1 VWTLQVVLGKSESG
15 RHELGVGSELV
26 IGRDPTADI
35 IVPERSVSRKHCRVV
50 GTTLGV
56 EVHDLN
62 SANGVWIGGKQIAVA
77 TLGSG
82 SEMQVGPAR
91 IRVIRRDGQTGMVP
105 LAVTESAA
113 VDRTVTTS
121 GSGSVAATE
130 SGRIRLDSRAPAYKS
145 LEKDRLALLIEAGK
159 SLTGALEVEEVLAR
173 IMNHLFQILPVKR
186 AAITLIDQDGKLK
199 PRLVR
204 PEAEHQ
210 EISSACSQH
219 IIQKVLDSRT
229 AAIIDDAAADDA
241 LNRAQS
247 IVQSNIRAAICAPL
261 SAQSRVLGALYA
273 DYPGRARLYR
283 QSDLDFF
290 GAFAGIAA
298 VALENARLQED
309 ARERTKLQRDLEIA
323 GEIQLGLLPDDSFAH
338 PGVEIDWT
346 YRPSKQ
352 IGGDFYDCMP
362 LDGDRLA
369 MVLGDVSGKSV
380 AAALF
385 MARTMSFLRSL
396 VREDPSPA
404 TVFAECNK
412 LLGIR
417 TDRVMFA
424 TSCYILLD
432 PAKREARF
440 ASAGHNPML
449 VYDPAADSFAEFGAT
464 GPPLGITPDATYSE
478 VRIEIPAGAFVV
490 LYTDG
495 IVEARNKAGVF
506 FGLQAV
512 KELVRQQAKGT
523 PHDVTAALLHA
534 VELHWVDSTYIRD
547 DFALLVA
554 KLAV

>member
-1 VWTLQVVLGKSESG
+1 VWTLQIVLGKSESA
-15 RHELGVGSELV
+15 RHELGIGSELV

-50 GTTLGV
+50 GTSTGV

-62 SANGVWIGGKQIAVA
+62 SANGVWIGGKQVTVA
-77 TLGSG
+77 TLASG

-113 VDRTVTTS
+113 MERTATSS
-121 GSGSVAATE
+121 GSE
-130 SGRIRLDSRAPAYKS
+130 SSSLKLDPRAPEYKS

-159 SLTGALEVEEVLAR
+159 SLTGALEVEEVLTR
-173 IMNHLFQILPVKR
+173 IIDHLFQILPVKR
-186 AAITLIDQDGKLK
+186 AAVALIEPDGTLR

-204 PEAEHQ
+204 PEAEQ
-210 EISSACSQH
+210 REISSACSQH
-219 IIQKVLDSRT
+219 IIHKVIESRT
-229 AAIIDDAAADDA
+229 AAIIDDASADDA

-309 ARERTKLQRDLEIA
+309 ARERAKLQRDLEIA

-396 VREDPSPA
+396 VKGDPSPS
-404 TVFAECNK
+404 TVFTECNK

-424 TSCYILLD
+424 TSCFVLLD
-432 PAKREARF
+432 PAKREALF
-440 ASAGHNPML
+440 ASAGHNPVL
-449 VYDPAADSFAEFGAT
+449 VYDPAKDEFAEFGAT
-464 GPPLGITPDATYSE
+464 GPPLGIAPDATYSE
-478 VRIEIPAGAFVV
+478 KRIQLAPGAVLV

-495 IVEARNKAGVF
+495 IVEARNKAGAF
-506 FGLQAV
+506 FGLPAV
-512 KELVRQQAKGT
+512 KEIVRQQAKGS
-523 PHDVTAALLHA
+523 PHDLTAALLRA
-534 VELHWVDSTYIRD
+534 VESHWIDSAYIRD
-547 DFALLVA
+547 DFALLIA

>member
-1 VWTLQVVLGKSESG
+1 M
-15 RHELGVGSELV
+15 R
-26 IGRDPTADI
+26 
-35 IVPERSVSRKHCRVV
+35 
-50 GTTLGV
+50 
-56 EVHDLN
+56 
-62 SANGVWIGGKQIAVA
+62 
-77 TLGSG
+77 
-82 SEMQVGPAR
+82 
-91 IRVIRRDGQTGMVP
+91 GQT
-105 LAVTESAA
+105 
-113 VDRTVTTS
+113 
-121 GSGSVAATE
+121 
-130 SGRIRLDSRAPAYKS
+130 AYKS

-186 AAITLIDQDGKLK
+186 AAIALLEPDGTLK

-204 PEAEHQ
+204 PESEHH
-210 EISSACSQH
+210 ELSSACSQH

-229 AAIIDDAAADDA
+229 PAIIDDAAADDA

-309 ARERTKLQRDLEIA
+309 ARERAKLQRDLEIA

-362 LDGDRLA
+362 LDEDRLA

-396 VREDPSPA
+396 DPRGPVARVGAHRVQQAARHPDRPRDVRDVLLPA
-404 TVFAECNK
+404 AQ
-412 LLGIR
+412 
-417 TDRVMFA
+417 
-424 TSCYILLD
+424 SC
-432 PAKREARF
+432 EARGALRVRRPQPGARLRSRHGHVRGVRRDAGRRSGSPPTPRTRSA
-440 ASAGHNPML
+440 ASSSPRARSSSSTPTASSRRATR
-449 VYDPAADSFAEFGAT
+449 PARSSGC
-464 GPPLGITPDATYSE
+464 PP
-478 VRIEIPAGAFVV
+478 
-490 LYTDG
+490 
-495 IVEARNKAGVF
+495 
-506 FGLQAV
+506 
-512 KELVRQQAKGT
+512 
-523 PHDVTAALLHA
+523 
-534 VELHWVDSTYIRD
+534 
-547 DFALLVA
+547 
-554 KLAV
+554 

>member
-1 VWTLQVVLGKSESG
+1 
-15 RHELGVGSELV
+15 VGSELV
-26 IGRDPTADI
+26 IGRDPTSDI
-35 IVPERSVSRKHCRVV
+35 IVPERSVSRRHCRVV
-50 GTTLGV
+50 GTALGV

-62 SANGVWIGGKQIAVA
+62 SANGVWIGGKQVTLA
-77 TLGSG
+77 TLASG
-82 SEMQVGPAR
+82 GEMQVGPAR

-105 LAVTESAA
+105 AVSLTESAT
-113 VDRTVTTS
+113 VDQRS
-121 GSGSVAATE
+121 GAGVSESGSV
-130 SGRIRLDSRAPAYKS
+130 RLDARQTAYKT

-159 SLTGALEVEEVLAR
+159 SLTGALEVEEVLTR
-173 IMNHLFQILPVKR
+173 IMDHLFQILPVKR
-186 AAITLIDQDGKLK
+186 AAIALLDADGALR

-204 PEAEHQ
+204 PESEHQ
-210 EISSACSQH
+210 ELSSACSQH
-219 IIQKVLDSRT
+219 IIHKVLDSRT
-229 AAIIDDAAADDA
+229 PAIIDDAAADDA
-241 LNRAQS
+241 LARAQS

-261 SAQSRVLGALYA
+261 SAQTRVLGALYA

-298 VALENARLQED
+298 FALENARLQED
-309 ARERTKLQRDLEIA
+309 ARERAKLHRDLEIA

-352 IGGDFYDCMP
+352 IGGDFYDCTP
-362 LDGDRLA
+362 LSGDRLA

-396 VREDPSPA
+396 LREDPSPSSVL
-404 TVFAECNK
+404 TECNK

-424 TSCYILLD
+424 TACYLLLD
-432 PAKREARF
+432 PLNHEARF
-440 ASAGHNPML
+440 ASAGHNPVL
-449 VYDPAADSFAEFGAT
+449 VYDPARDHFEEFGAT
-464 GPPLGITPDATYSE
+464 GPPLGVSETATYSE
-478 VRIEIPAGAFVV
+478 RKISLPEGVFAV

-495 IVEARNKAGVF
+495 LVEARNKAGAF
-506 FGLQAV
+506 FGLPAV
-512 KELVRQQAKGT
+512 KDLVRQNAKGS
-523 PHDVTAALLHA
+523 PHDVTAALLRA
-534 VELHWVDSTYIRD
+534 VENHWIESSYIRD

-554 KLAV
+554 KITG

>member
-1 VWTLQVVLGKSESG
+1 VWTLQIVLGRSESG
-15 RHELGVGSELV
+15 RHDLGVGSELV

-35 IVPERSVSRKHCRVV
+35 IVPERSVSRRHCRVI
-50 GTTLGV
+50 GTPMGV

-62 SANGVWIGGKQIAVA
+62 SANGVWIGGKQVTSA

-105 LAVTESAA
+105 IVSLSDSQTADRSPATAAASES
-113 VDRTVTTS
+113 TN
-121 GSGSVAATE
+121 
-130 SGRIRLDSRAPAYKS
+130 IRLDPRQTAYKS

-173 IMNHLFQILPVKR
+173 IMNHLFEILPVKR
-186 AAITLIDQDGKLK
+186 AAIALLEPGGTLKA
-199 PRLVR
+199 RLVR
-204 PEAEHQ
+204 PESEHH
-210 EISSACSQH
+210 ELSGAFSHH
-219 IIQKVLDSRT
+219 IIQKVLDSRMP
-229 AAIIDDAAADDA
+229 AIIDDAAADDA

-247 IVQSNIRAAICAPL
+247 IVQANIRAAICAPL

-309 ARERTKLQRDLEIA
+309 ARERAKLQRDLEIA

-362 LDGDRLA
+362 LGGDKLA

-396 VREDPSPA
+396 IREDSSPA
-404 TVFAECNK
+404 AVLAECNK

-417 TDRVMFA
+417 IDRVMFA
-424 TSCYILLD
+424 TSCYLLLN
-432 PAKREARF
+432 PVKREARF
-440 ASAGHNPML
+440 ASAGHNPVL
-449 VYDPAADSFAEFGAT
+449 VYDPATDSFAELGAT
-464 GPPLGITPDATYSE
+464 GPPLGITPDAVYTECRVELAPSS
-478 VRIEIPAGAFVV
+478 VIV

-495 IVEARNKAGVF
+495 IVEARNKAGAF
-506 FGLQAV
+506 FGLPLL
-512 KELVRQQAKGT
+512 KEIVRQHAKGS
-523 PHDVTAALLHA
+523 PHDVTAALLSA
-534 VELHWVDSTYIRD
+534 VEAHWMESTYIRD
-547 DFALLVA
+547 DFALLIA
-554 KLAV
+554 KLAG

>member
-1 VWTLQVVLGKSESG
+1 VWTLQVVIGKNESG
-15 RHELGVGSELV
+15 RHELGVGAELV
-26 IGRDPTADI
+26 IGRDPTSDI
-35 IVPERSVSRKHCRVV
+35 IVPERSVSRRHCRVV
-50 GTTLGV
+50 GTTAGV
-56 EVHDLN
+56 EVHDMN
-62 SANGVWIGGKQIAVA
+62 SANGVWIGGKQISVA
-77 TLGSG
+77 TMTSG
-82 SEMQVGPAR
+82 TEMQVGPAR

-105 LAVTESAA
+105 MVMDDSATI
-113 VDRTVTTS
+113 DHRSTS
-121 GSGSVAATE
+121 SVPDST
-130 SGRIRLDSRAPAYKS
+130 SIKLDPRHTAYKT

-186 AAITLIDQDGKLK
+186 AAIALLEPDGTLK

-204 PEAEHQ
+204 PESEHR
-210 EISSACSQH
+210 ELSGACSQH

-229 AAIIDDAAADDA
+229 PAIIDDAAADDA
-241 LNRAQS
+241 LNRVQS
-247 IVQSNIRAAICAPL
+247 IVQGNIRAAICAPL

-309 ARERTKLQRDLEIA
+309 ARERAKLHRDLEIA

-338 PGVEIDWT
+338 PGVEVDWT

-396 VREDPSPA
+396 VREDPSPSS
-404 TVFAECNK
+404 VLSGCNK

-424 TSCYILLD
+424 TACYLLLD
-432 PAKREARF
+432 PPKHEAVF
-440 ASAGHNPML
+440 ASAGHNPVL
-449 VYDPAADSFAEFGAT
+449 VYDPATDTFGEFGAS
-464 GPPLGITPDATYSE
+464 GPPLGITPDATYGE
-478 VRIEIPAGAFVV
+478 KRIPVPQGSLVV

-495 IVEARNKAGVF
+495 IVEARDKSGAF
-506 FGLQAV
+506 FGMQAV
-512 KELVRQQAKGT
+512 KDLVRQHAKG
-523 PHDVTAALLHA
+523 PPRDVTAALLRA
-534 VELHWVDSTYIRD
+534 VEAHWVDSSYIRD

-554 KLAV
+554 KMAG